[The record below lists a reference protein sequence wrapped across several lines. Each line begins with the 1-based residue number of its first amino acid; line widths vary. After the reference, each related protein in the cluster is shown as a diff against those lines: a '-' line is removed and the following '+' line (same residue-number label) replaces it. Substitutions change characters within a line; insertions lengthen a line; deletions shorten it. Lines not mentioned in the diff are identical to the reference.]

1 MKIVMLKLSNFQEV
15 IARIDEDKI
24 SVEDFLNL
32 NFDKIELDQAMF
44 VAGMAQHEHEGQTYN
59 VPELQP
65 LNIFAEKFETPIVMS
80 VSSILYTHLGNTGLR
95 QYYQQV
101 TAQLTG
107 GIVQPPE
114 KNIIL
119 PK

>member
-15 IARIDEDKI
+15 IARIDEEKM

-32 NFDKIELDQAMF
+32 NFDKIELNHAMF
-44 VAGMAQHEHEGQTYN
+44 VAGMSQKEHDGQQYS

-65 LNIFAEKFETPIVMS
+65 LNIFGEDFETPITMS
-80 VSSILYTHLGNTGLR
+80 ISGILYTHMGNSGLR
-95 QYYQQV
+95 EYYQQV
-101 TAQLTG
+101 TAQITG
-107 GIVQPPE
+107 GIVEPPE

>member
-15 IARIDEDKI
+15 IARIDEEKI
-24 SVEDFLNL
+24 SMEDFLNL
-32 NFDKIELDQAMF
+32 NFEKIELEQAMF
-44 VAGMAQHEHEGQTYN
+44 VAGMSQQEHEGQKYT

-65 LNIFAEKFETPIVMS
+65 LNIFAENFEAPIVMS
-80 VSSILYTHLGNTGLR
+80 ASSILYTHLGNSGLR

-114 KNIIL
+114 KNIIV